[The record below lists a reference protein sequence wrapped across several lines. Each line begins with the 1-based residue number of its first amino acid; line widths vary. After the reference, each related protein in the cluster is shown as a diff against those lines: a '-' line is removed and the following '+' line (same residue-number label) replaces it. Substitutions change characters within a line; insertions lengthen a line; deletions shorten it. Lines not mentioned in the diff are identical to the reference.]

1 MTKPF
6 HVAAAGQ
13 VKRPR
18 SLLNE
23 SQRLSIMLSTGIV
36 FAVLVCSLFAMIV
49 LQVRALRLSS
59 AVTADEMRDIL
70 AEPLYNIDD
79 EQAIRIGEVLLSS
92 GRVNGVRIESF
103 ATGVLMDRRS
113 PSLPSLV
120 ETQERDIYHGDILL
134 GRIVLWPEDGG
145 VFAMVRAFSLT
156 MVAIVIAITIANIA
170 GVRYLVRRKV
180 VGTFAGMVRGIERIG
195 SGDYGTAIDATG
207 YSDLDYLV
215 SLMNGMAARIREKNA
230 ELVVAN
236 ERLESRV
243 AERTVELEASIA
255 ELRLLQERLI
265 ESGKLSALGQLSAGI
280 AHELNTPLG
289 AIVSSAR
296 SLAEFLDD
304 HAVRC
309 RAPDGF
315 SERARALYEAVLAAA
330 MEENRTLSVPLPSR
344 KQSRETAEALA
355 AAGVDRANDVAA
367 ALVDLGVASRVAELA
382 PLLGTENDLAAIEA
396 ASSPAIARRMAAIV
410 GESADKASR
419 VVAAL
424 RSYLAPETAE
434 ESREVDIDGDI
445 ARVLTLMTNSLKHG
459 VSVTTAF
466 SGARTVGSSEK
477 LSQVWMNLIRNAAQA
492 MEFRGELEIRS
503 ELRGDSVVV
512 SFRDNGPGIP
522 PEIRERIFDP
532 FFTTKK
538 HGEGMGMGLDICR
551 RIVEGH
557 RGTIEVESSP
567 GRTVFSVILP
577 ALSGNG
583 R

>member
-1 MTKPF
+1 MIKGLS
-6 HVAAAGQ
+6 AAADGQ
-13 VKRPR
+13 IKRSR
-18 SLLNE
+18 SLLDE

-36 FAVLVCSLFAMIV
+36 LAVLVCSLFVMTA

-59 AVTADEMRDIL
+59 VVTADEMRDIL

-79 EQAIRIGEVLLSS
+79 EQAIRIGEALLSS
-92 GRVNGVRIESF
+92 GRVTGVRIESF
-103 ATGVLMDRRS
+103 ATGLLMDRRS

-120 ETQERDIYHGDILL
+120 GAQERDIYHGDIPL

-145 VFAMVRAFSLT
+145 VFAMIRAFSLS
-156 MVAIVIAITIANIA
+156 MIVIVVAITIANVA

-180 VGTFAGMVRGIERIG
+180 IGTFSGMVRGIERIG
-195 SGDYGTAIDATG
+195 SGDYSTTIDVTG
-207 YSDLDYLV
+207 YADLDYLV

-255 ELRLLQERLI
+255 ELRLLQDRLV

-296 SLAEFLDD
+296 SLAEFLDGY
-304 HAVRC
+304 AGRC

-315 SERARALYEAVLAAA
+315 SDRARALYEAVLAAA
-330 MEENRTLSVPLPSR
+330 MEENRTLAVPLPSR
-344 KQSRETAEALA
+344 KQARETAEVLS
-355 AAGVDRANDVAA
+355 AAGVDRADEVAA
-367 ALVDLGVASRVAELA
+367 ALVDLGVAARVAELV
-382 PLLGTENDLAAIEA
+382 PLLGTGSDLAAIDA

-410 GESADKASR
+410 GESAEKASR

-434 ESREVDIDGDI
+434 EGREVDIDGDI
-445 ARVLTLMTNSLKHG
+445 SRVLTLMTNSLKHG
-459 VSVTTAF
+459 VMVTTAF

-503 ELRGDSVVV
+503 ELRGESVVV
-512 SFRDNGPGIP
+512 SFQDNGPGIP
-522 PEIRERIFDP
+522 PEIRDRIFDP

-551 RIVEGH
+551 RIVESH
-557 RGTIEVESSP
+557 RGTIEVDSVP

-577 ALSGNG
+577 ALRG
-583 R
+583 REG